1 MRKLRLAL
9 SKGEEIRFLSHLDY
23 AQAVERMIRRAEIK
37 MAYSEGFNPHMKI
50 SFSSALAL
58 GITASVEYLDME
70 IIEDDSVESIIT
82 RLNEVAPPGLNVIG
96 GKEVPRDVKKMMA
109 TCNYADY
116 IITIY
121 EELETDWEK
130 LAQEFNAQEHLIYE
144 KVTPKK
150 TKEVDAKEYV
160 HNLSVQREN
169 NAVKLKA
176 SIGIYPQG
184 TIKPSEI
191 LKIGHEKLNW
201 PNVERYD
208 IHRQAIMIEENGVC
222 KTPLEV

>member
-109 TCNYADY
+109 ACNYADY

-160 HNLSVQREN
+160 HNISVQREN

-201 PNVERYD
+201 PNIERYD
-208 IHRQAIMIEENGVC
+208 IHRQTIMIEENGVC